1 MCCLSK
7 PVTDPSDVPP
17 PAVPNTVKP
26 VRATKPRKKN
36 YSSKED
42 RLRHLTNYY
51 EVKLLTNVKLSIRD
65 YSADHQLPRSTFQD
79 HLGALKVADKLTE
92 KMPVPQF
99 REIVRKYLD
108 VVETNMKVRT
118 ETASVSNRYLTNN
131 EERQFILFS
140 TIMCE
145 VGYGI
150 SKPELKTL
158 IDEYVNADAILQE
171 MEESSSKII
180 DNVLKRN
187 PGLAKFLKAGALDP
201 KRARQATEKTRRNF
215 FQKMDCFIKL
225 LYEQGAVPW
234 KNFSEIPANKIY
246 NMDEVGFDF
255 TGHRLK
261 VLTSTEV
268 RQRRLANQ
276 QCTPD
281 GDGKMMRHITGCV
294 TTCASGT
301 YIRLVVAYAYWVI
314 VSDLTLWSCVL
325 QACIAIEKRKSGRA
339 RRVFSPSIPTRESLK
354 TKRKTKEKGREGD
367 RHQPKKPWQPGS
379 PMDSK
384 TPILSSLQV
393 ALVPKSKSHSLTTVS
408 TLSNA
413 FLTTTTLRS
422 L

>member
-7 PVTDPSDVPP
+7 PIVAPGDDAPP
-17 PAVPNTVKP
+17 PVLPNTVEP
-26 VRATKPRKKN
+26 VSATTPATKPRNKN
-36 YSSKED
+36 YSTKED
-42 RLRHLTNYY
+42 RLRFLTNYY

-65 YSADHQLPRSTFQD
+65 YSAEHQLPRSTFQD
-79 HLGALKVADKLTE
+79 HLGALKVAKKLKE

-99 REIVRKYLD
+99 REVVINYLD
-108 VVETNMKVRT
+108 VIETNMKVRT
-118 ETASVSNRYLTNN
+118 ETASVSNRHLTNN

-171 MEESSSKII
+171 MEESSMKII

-234 KNFSEIPANKIY
+234 KNFAEIPANKIY

-255 TGHRLK
+255 TGHRLNF
-261 VLTSTEV
+261 LTSTEV

-276 QCTPD
+276 QCTPN
-281 GDGKMMRHITGCV
+281 GDGKMLRHITGCV

-301 YIRLVVAYAYWVI
+301 YGWLLYRR
-314 VSDLTLWSCVL
+314 
-325 QACIAIEKRKSGRA
+325 IA
-339 RRVFSPSIPTRESLK
+339 
-354 TKRKTKEKGREGD
+354 
-367 RHQPKKPWQPGS
+367 
-379 PMDSK
+379 
-384 TPILSSLQV
+384 
-393 ALVPKSKSHSLTTVS
+393 
-408 TLSNA
+408 
-413 FLTTTTLRS
+413 
-422 L
+422 